1 MIIKELSASFGGLI
15 NRQLQLKE
23 GLNIIQ
29 APNESG
35 KSTWCGFIR
44 AMLYGI
50 NTSER
55 DKIGTL
61 SEKTKYRPWS
71 GASMEG
77 RMEVE
82 VDGRDIAIQRTNLGQ
97 IPMKKLSVLY
107 SKTGQEVLEL
117 ANESIGET
125 LTGVPEKVFER
136 SAFIRQ
142 TGIQVTQTGELE
154 QRISSLVSS
163 GEEGISYSETDSTL
177 RGWLRKR
184 RHNKSGSIPKLE
196 QELTE
201 AEDTL
206 ESLEEAN
213 LNFGRISLDVERVTL
228 RRDEMAEEL
237 EVHEELERRTQRE
250 QIQQAQKKVRD
261 LERETSYLQSSLT
274 RDDTEISREMVA
286 QARENYDKLSAMT
299 VDYTGAK
306 DAKESALTE
315 LDLIEEERVTSIF
328 EGIPIDA
335 AKEIVSSA
343 AAQSREVEN
352 TKHYKVQKYSVP
364 ISILSVI
371 ALAALVFSFLL
382 DLPLYIVTALAAA
395 GAVALALMLQKKKTT
410 AHGADIKW
418 QETLSNY
425 KSGSLDDMTAH
436 LEDYERLCSKSDEL
450 NEKFQQA
457 SATAESTFAQMQ
469 QYKDAFEACV
479 HSFAPE
485 IQGLEEAFKAMSS
498 TEQLSERLAAAR
510 IELDSA
516 RNLFNGLSQRYEGDW
531 AQPVPRDGLKAP
543 IRGKMETSFDLKRL
557 EKELG
562 ELKTAYAAAGG
573 ELRALGDP
581 VVLGARA
588 KAIGDRIDDSSLQY
602 DALAMAVE
610 ALDEANREIQA
621 RFSPK
626 LGKKAGEY
634 LDKLTDGRYK
644 RLVLDKDLN
653 PQAEEA
659 GASVSRDILYLS
671 GGTVD
676 QIYLAL
682 RLAICEMVLPEENLC
697 PIILDDVLVYFDDA
711 RLESALALLKEISQR
726 RQVILF
732 TCHDREGK
740 YFSDGG
746 ANVLPMDNSAGV

>member
-1 MIIKELSASFGGLI
+1 MIIRKLSASFGGLI
-15 NRQLQLKE
+15 NRTLDLDD

-55 DKIGTL
+55 DKIGYL
-61 SEKTKYRPWS
+61 SEKTKFRPWS
-71 GASMEG
+71 GAAMEG
-77 RMEVE
+77 RMEIE
-82 VDGRDIAIQRTNLGQ
+82 VDGRDITIQRTSLGQ
-97 IPMKKLSVLY
+97 LPMKKLSVMY

-117 ANESIGET
+117 ANDSIGET

-142 TGIQVTQTGELE
+142 TGLQVTQTGDLE
-154 QRISSLVSS
+154 QRIVSLVSS

-177 RGWLRKR
+177 RDWLRKR
-184 RHNKSGSIPKLE
+184 KHNKTGSIPKLE
-196 QELTE
+196 QELAA
-201 AEDTL
+201 AEETL
-206 ESLEEAN
+206 CNLEEAN
-213 LNFGRISLDVERVTL
+213 LNFGKVSLDVDRVTH

-237 EVHEELERRTQRE
+237 EVHLELERRTMRE

-261 LERETSYLQSSLT
+261 LERETSYLKSSLT

-286 QARENYDKLSAMT
+286 KARENYDKLSAMT

-306 DAKESALTE
+306 DEKESALKE
-315 LDLIEEERVTSIF
+315 LELIEAERVTSVF
-328 EGIPIDA
+328 EGIPIA
-335 AKEIVSSA
+335 EAKEIVADA
-343 AAQSREVEN
+343 ATKSREAEIA
-352 TKHYKVQKYSVP
+352 KDYKVQKYSVP
-364 ISILSVI
+364 VSILSVI
-371 ALAALVFSFLL
+371 ALATLVFGILM
-382 DLPLYIVTALAAA
+382 DLPLLYIVTVLAAL
-395 GAVALALMLQKKKTT
+395 GAVALVVLLQKKKTT
-410 AHGADIKW
+410 AREADIKW

-425 KSGSLDDMTAH
+425 KSGSLEDMTSN
-436 LEDYERLCSKSDEL
+436 LEDYERLCSKADEL

-457 SATAESTFAQMQ
+457 SAGAESTFAEMQ
-469 QYKDAFEACV
+469 QYKDAFEDCV
-479 HSFAPE
+479 RSFAPE
-485 IQGLEEAFKAMSS
+485 IKGLDEAFKAMSS

-510 IELDSA
+510 TELDSA
-516 RNLFNGLSQRYEGDW
+516 QSLFDGLSKRYEGDW
-531 AQPVPRDGLKAP
+531 AQPIPRDGMQAP
-543 IRGKMETSFDLKRL
+543 IRSKMETSFDLKRL
-557 EKELG
+557 DKELD
-562 ELKTAYAAAGG
+562 ELKITYAAAGG
-573 ELRALGDP
+573 ELKALGDP
-581 VVLGARA
+581 VVLSAKA
-588 KAIGDRIDDSSLQY
+588 KAISDRLDELSTQY
-602 DALAMAVE
+602 NALAMAVDV
-610 ALDEANREIQA
+610 LDEANREIQA

-626 LGKKAGEY
+626 LGRLAGEY

-644 RLVLDKDLN
+644 RVILDKNLT

-659 GASVSRDILYLS
+659 GATVSRDILYLS

-697 PIILDDVLVYFDDA
+697 PIILDDILVYFDDA
-711 RLESALALLKEISQR
+711 RLESALKLLTEISKK

-740 YFSDGG
+740 YFTDGG
-746 ANVLPMDNSAGV
+746 ANVLSMK